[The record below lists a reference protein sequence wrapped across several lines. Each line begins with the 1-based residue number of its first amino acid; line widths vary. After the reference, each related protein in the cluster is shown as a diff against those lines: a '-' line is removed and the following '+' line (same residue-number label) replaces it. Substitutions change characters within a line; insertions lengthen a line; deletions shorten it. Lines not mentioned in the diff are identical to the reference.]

1 MARPKQLALSDIRLD
16 GGTQVRVS
24 IDLDT
29 VAAYA
34 ERMEAGDVFRAVDV
48 YHDGA
53 SYWLADGF
61 HRWHAAKRAGKDTIA
76 AIVKSGTL
84 DDAIWDALTANKTN
98 GLPLSNADKAKAVG
112 IALAKW
118 PDRSDPVIAD
128 RVGVHRNTV
137 AKYRNGAGESTSTN
151 CAGSEPTRRVGKDG
165 KSRPVNR
172 TADDD
177 IPSTA
182 EKLVDQVGRDLMTLD
197 CDKADRIREAF
208 RRRDQVTTL
217 MSDLSQIKTFVI
229 ASAGEGDELFAA
241 LNVSAFQA
249 DLSNAYRSLRAVRP
263 HAVCPYCGGRGCQA
277 CGDRGWVGEFVYGQA
292 PAEMLEA
299 KA

>member
-34 ERMEAGDVFRAVDV
+34 ERMEEGDVFRAVDV

-61 HRWHAAKRAGKDTIA
+61 HRWHAAKKAGRDTLA
-76 AIVKSGTL
+76 AIVKGGTL
-84 DDAIWDALTANKTN
+84 EDAIWDALTANKTN
-98 GLPLSNADKAKAVG
+98 GLPMSNADKAKAVG
-112 IALAKW
+112 IALKTF
-118 PDRSDPVIAD
+118 PDKTDQVVAD

-137 AKYRNGAGESTSTN
+137 AKYRHPTCTN
-151 CAGSEPTRRVGKDG
+151 CASRTGRDGRKINTSKIGKA
-165 KSRPVNR
+165 KRP
-172 TADDD
+172 
-177 IPSTA
+177 
-182 EKLVDQVGRDLMTLD
+182 LVDQVGRDLMALD
-197 CDKADRIREAF
+197 CAKADRIREAF

-292 PAEMLEA
+292 PAEMREA
-299 KA
+299 KS